1 MKSLKDEEIIEQNMV
16 GSTHQGEPVE
26 DDDGCC
32 PGCYDDSEEYYKR
45 LMSVKMPEGM
55 SLEIRRGNEGPQ
67 HDPYGWTVYDVRMPD
82 GTRVMY
88 RDAILSECLNIIRPD
103 ETISWNT
110 GTTQCTARSRTS
122 AMPSWLR
129 VGTPAREPLAFVPA
143 AVRRAGQGLVRGDQ
157 DLGRPPSDR

>member
-1 MKSLKDEEIIEQNMV
+1 MKSLKDEEIIDQNMV
-16 GSTHQGEPVE
+16 GSTHQGEPVD

-32 PGCYDDSEEYYKR
+32 PGCYDDRQEEYYKR

-55 SLEIRRGNEGPQ
+55 SLNIRRGTEGPQ

-103 ETISWNT
+103 ETLRFSAPEYDGDIS
-110 GTTQCTARSRTS
+110 
-122 AMPSWLR
+122 MELMFKDI
-129 VGTPAREPLAFVPA
+129 VGYGFDQLDHWDNAVAELA
-143 AVRRAGQGLVRGDQ
+143 AGWDSS
-157 DLGRPPSDR
+157 P